1 MSTHAQKTN
10 YSANGYLESNYS
22 HSSWRQLSVS
32 FLLLK
37 NPSSFPSFACPVF
50 DWRMSAELY
59 NEALILYLLL
69 DPRFKYVY
77 ASATHKFLALVLDL
91 NPTYHIYS
99 VSPCL
104 VSQQRQ
110 DPSAYEPLERHP
122 SYLWS
127 LSYRRR
133 WRVASLYLHH
143 QEQPWQRYRDH
154 CLR

>member
-1 MSTHAQKTN
+1 MLGIVLAHVHPRSENKLFGKWV
-10 YSANGYLESNYS
+10 S
-22 HSSWRQLSVS
+22 RKQLFPLQLTPVICV
-32 FLLLK
+32 LLLK

-122 SYLWS
+122 SYL
-127 LSYRRR
+127 
-133 WRVASLYLHH
+133 
-143 QEQPWQRYRDH
+143 
-154 CLR
+154 